1 MNNRTGPKD
10 VRSVIDRVEHAGED
24 GRVAIAD
31 VMDEI
36 GTGAFGPLLLVPA
49 LILVSPL
56 SGIPGMPSIG
66 SLLISLIA
74 IQIVLRRK
82 SLWLPAFL
90 RNRTVSKE
98 RLDNAMAYLH
108 KPARL
113 IDRVTHRRLVFLVG
127 WPFRIVPALISSVMV
142 LFAPAFEMV
151 PFSVS
156 VAAAAVSLFGLA
168 MVTEDGLLVLI
179 GLAFIGAAI
188 YLCWMALS

>member
-1 MNNRTGPKD
+1 MVNRDGPKD
-10 VRSVIDRVEHAGED
+10 VRSVIDRVEHAGKD
-24 GRVAIAD
+24 GRVAVAD
-31 VMDEI
+31 VVDEI

-49 LILVSPL
+49 LVLVSPA
-56 SGIPGMPSIG
+56 SGIPGIPTIG

-74 IQIVLRRK
+74 IQIVAHRK
-82 SLWLPAFL
+82 ILWLPAFL
-90 RNRTVSKE
+90 RNRTISKK

-113 IDRVTHRRLVFLVG
+113 IDRLTRRRLVFLVG

-168 MVTEDGLLVLI
+168 MVAEDGLLVLV
-179 GLAFIGAAI
+179 GLAFVCAAI
-188 YLCWMALS
+188 YLGWMALS